1 MRVAIFAVAAVLMTT
16 TAAFA
21 QMDMPSMQTVPET
34 TEPAA
39 QTPTA
44 PPAGDQQTPAATD
57 GQQGEQAE
65 DPVICRTQQTTET
78 RLSRRRTR
86 ICHTR
91 SEWESM
97 QDRASRELNRA
108 GQTAITRD

>member
-1 MRVAIFAVAAVLMTT
+1 MRVAILAVAAILMTS

-21 QMDMPSMQTVPET
+21 QMEMPSMQSAPEA

-39 QTPTA
+39 QTPVT
-44 PPAGDQQTPAATD
+44 PPSGEQQTPAATE
-57 GQQGEQAE
+57 GQQGEQAD

-97 QDRASRELNRA
+97 QDRASRELNRS

>member
-1 MRVAIFAVAAVLMTT
+1 MRVAILAAAAILMTS

-21 QMDMPSMQTVPET
+21 QMEMRSMQTAPEVS
-34 TEPAA
+34 EPS
-39 QTPTA
+39 T
-44 PPAGDQQTPAATD
+44 PPASMPPSEEQQQPAAT
-57 GQQGEQAE
+57 GEQQSEQAD

-97 QDRASRELNRA
+97 QDRASRELNRS